1 MIYIKKLKYT
11 DKETAIADLIA
22 KGVYVETEEGLH
34 YGQGVHAVV
43 EIGLVILTDGTYD
56 EEGNEITAPIYADG
70 YHYDIMSEHEIIF
83 ENEIKVKNPKH
94 QFSGYET
101 ETI

>member
-1 MIYIKKLKYT
+1 MIYIKKLKYET
-11 DKETAIADLIA
+11 KEQGIADLIS
-22 KGVYVETEEGLH
+22 KEIYTEELE
-34 YGQGVHAVV
+34 YCEGVHAVV
-43 EIGLVILTDGTYD
+43 EIGLVILTDGTHD
-56 EEGNEITAPIYADG
+56 EQGNEITEPIYADG
-70 YHYDIMSEHEIIF
+70 YHYDVMSEHEIIF